1 MEGELLGGGGGV
13 TAAHRCTDL
22 RDSCGLRGS
31 WGEPTQALCL
41 EPLQDGLRLGPEG
54 LGEEGPPGRWGWAQ
68 LTGVLSSVVCFWLGA
83 DGRGTDAQAS
93 PVLLAP
99 SALRGLSSRA
109 KRGGPTCGQMEL
121 SQGEPALGARV
132 W

>member
-1 MEGELLGGGGGV
+1 MGCGARRGNP
-13 TAAHRCTDL
+13 HRPCVSSPSRTSCGWAL
-22 RDSCGLRGS
+22 RD
-31 WGEPTQALCL
+31 W
-41 EPLQDGLRLGPEG
+41 
-54 LGEEGPPGRWGWAQ
+54 GEEGPPGRWGRAQ
-68 LTGVLSSVVCFWLGA
+68 LTGVLSSVVCVWPGA
-83 DGRGTDAQAS
+83 GGRGTVAQAS

-109 KRGGPTCGQMEL
+109 ELGGPTCGQMEL